1 MVSGSGPTQEVRFAV
16 VMYGGVSLAIYINGV
31 AQELLRMVRATAGDL
46 DASGGYRLHLPDARL
61 GDTDTERVYR
71 RLGRILRRSGPPLPL
86 ADARDGAPVRTR
98 FVVDVL
104 SGTSAGGLNAV
115 FLAKALA
122 NDQSIDQLK
131 RLWLDEG
138 DIGKLIN
145 DQESLADMDGMEP
158 QDPPRS
164 LLNSRRMY
172 RRLREAFEGMDRPVP
187 STAEQKSPYARE
199 IDLFVT
205 TTDIRGLPIS
215 LRLADN
221 VVREKRHRNVFHF
234 RYRDGSR
241 EEPRNDFHAGNN
253 TFLAFASR
261 CTSAFP
267 FAFEPMRLADTDP
280 LLARTDGRL
289 FDREEER
296 LRAGW
301 RDFFPAYRPPMGPAT
316 AEGESGT
323 RTYDF
328 VYRAF
333 GDGGYLDNKP
343 FTYAIEAMAG
353 HRATLPVDRKL
364 MYVEPSPEEPPMDG
378 GVAPPP
384 NALENGLVALSLAR
398 YETIREDLQRI
409 LERNRLI
416 SRVERIT
423 AGMEDDVRLQRRKR
437 PAPLT
442 TGEYV
447 GMGLDAMIGREGLG
461 YGGYHRLKVAAVT
474 DDIAAVVAQAAG
486 LEPESDE
493 LLAIRHVVRAWRDAS
508 YAEVPPAGAAP
519 GAEGGLPS
527 STQNLLLVE
536 YDLGYRIRRNSF
548 VLGRL
553 DQLACRDED
562 ARRLLARTRPDDAE
576 NLPSPEAMVESPA
589 FGPTLAAIR
598 GELAAAVLDLQRV
611 RDRLLQRGEDNPL
624 HAEVRGSGISP
635 GQLRTL
641 LALPTEKERD
651 LDAAAFFG
659 KNRDRVLRLAAALA
673 GVVRDGLAGPDG
685 TWIRGTIGAAEQS
698 GGALRARGSDGPVEA
713 ATRAAV
719 SYFYDFYDD
728 YDLITFPILYATGS
742 GEELDRVEVVR
753 VSPEDALSLV
763 GTRERARHKLA
774 GNALA
779 HFGAFLD
786 RGWRMNDVLWGRL
799 DGAERIIAT
808 LLPGERNA
816 AVRDE
821 LIRDAHLA
829 ILADEFRPADRDV
842 LCQLLSD
849 AMAREGSTD
858 AAEQQLRSMA
868 ARKPG
873 ARINPVLQ
881 AALRSSLEPA
891 TLHEFF
897 RSSYQVSRHLDPQAA
912 VRNLARSTR
921 VVGGMLEGMAAA
933 YRVDRRPFAWVTRL
947 GRVFWG
953 LVEVAVPGS
962 FWNLLFRH
970 WLKLLYLFG
979 VLMVVAGALFLNS
992 GVRDVGIGVLLL
1004 TVTAHFA
1011 TALLGDFMHD
1021 GPWWQRALRGVVGV
1035 AVGVVLVAVLGLA
1048 AVGADRVFGLRERL
1062 GLSWRWGGGDDAPAA
1077 AAYGAAPAP
1086 AFAEG
1091 GR

>member
-1 MVSGSGPTQEVRFAV
+1 MVPGSGPSQEVRFAV

-31 AQELLRMVRATAGDL
+31 AQELLRMVRATAGDTG
-46 DASGGYRLHLPDARL
+46 ASGSYHLHLPDTRFRE
-61 GDTDTERVYR
+61 TDTERVYR
-71 RLGRILRRSGPPLPL
+71 RLGRILRRGGPPLPL
-86 ADARDGAPVRTR
+86 GDARDGAPLRTR

-145 DQESLADMDGMEP
+145 DPESLADMDGMEP

-172 RRLREAFEGMDRPVP
+172 RRLHEAFEGMDRPAR
-187 STAEQKSPYARE
+187 STESQKSPYARE

-280 LLARTDGRL
+280 LLARADGRL

-296 LRAGW
+296 LRQGW
-301 RDFFPAYRPPMGPAT
+301 RDFFPAYRPPMGPAA
-316 AEGESGT
+316 AEGESET

-343 FTYAIEAMAG
+343 FTYAIEAMAR

-364 MYVEPSPEEPPMDG
+364 MYVEPSPEEPPVDG

-384 NALENGLVALSLAR
+384 NALENGVAALTLAR

-416 SRVERIT
+416 TRVERIT
-423 AGMEDDVRLQRRKR
+423 AGIEDDVRLRRR
-437 PAPLT
+437 TRQDALPVS
-442 TGEYV
+442 EYV
-447 GMGLDAMIGREGLG
+447 GAGLREMIGREGLG

-474 DDIAAVVAQAAG
+474 DDIAAVVAQAAE

-493 LLAIRHVVRAWRDAS
+493 FLAVRHVVRAWRDAG
-508 YAEVPPAGAAP
+508 YVEDPPAGEA
-519 GAEGGLPS
+519 LPAN
-527 STQNLLLVE
+527 TQNLFLLE
-536 YDLGYRIRRNSF
+536 FDLGYRIRRTSF

-562 ARRLLARTRPDDAE
+562 ALRLLARTRPDDARD
-576 NLPSPEAMVESPA
+576 LPAPEAMVASPA

-598 GELAAAVLDLQRV
+598 AELAAAVLDLQRV
-611 RDRLLQRGEDNPL
+611 RDRLLERGGDNPL
-624 HAEVRGSGISP
+624 HAEVAASGISLERL
-635 GQLRTL
+635 QKM

-651 LDAAAFFG
+651 HDAGAFFRE
-659 KNRDRVLRLAAALA
+659 NRDRVVRLAEALA
-673 GVVRDGLAGPDG
+673 GVVRDGIQGPGG
-685 TWIRGTIGAAEQS
+685 TWIQGTLGAAAQS
-698 GGALRARGSDGPVEA
+698 GGALRARSSDGPVEA

-719 SYFYDFYDD
+719 RYFYDFYDD
-728 YDLITFPILYATGS
+728 YDLITFPILYATDS

-786 RGWRMNDVLWGRL
+786 RGWRMNDILWGRL
-799 DGAERIIAT
+799 DGAERIIST

-829 ILADEFRPADRDV
+829 ILADEFRPADRDA
-842 LCQLLSD
+842 LCQLLAD
-849 AMAREGSTD
+849 AMAREGSGD
-858 AAEQQLRSMA
+858 EAEGKLRALA
-868 ARKPG
+868 ARQPG
-873 ARINPVLQ
+873 ARINPLLQ
-881 AALRSSLEPA
+881 AALRSSLEPE

-897 RSSYQVSRHLDPQAA
+897 RSGYRVNLHLDPQPA

-970 WLKLLYLFG
+970 WLKLLYFFG
-979 VLMVVAGALFLNS
+979 VLMVAAGVLFLNS
-992 GVRDVGIGVLLL
+992 GVRDAGIGVLLL

-1011 TALLGDFMHD
+1011 TALLGDFMRD
-1021 GPWWQRALRGVVGV
+1021 GAWWQRALRGVVAV
-1035 AVGVVLVAVLGLA
+1035 AVGGVLLAVLGLA
-1048 AVGADRVFGLRERL
+1048 AVGADRVFGLREKL
-1062 GLSWRWGGGDDAPAA
+1062 GLSGWGDRGGVPASAEA
-1077 AAYGAAPAP
+1077 A
-1086 AFAEG
+1086 
-1091 GR
+1091 R

>member
-1 MVSGSGPTQEVRFAV
+1 MVPGSGPTQEVRFAV

-31 AQELLRMVRATAGDL
+31 AQELLRMVRATAGDT
-46 DASGGYRLHLPDARL
+46 DDSGEYRLHLPDDRL
-61 GDTDTERVYR
+61 RETDTERVYR

-86 ADARDGAPVRTR
+86 ADAKPGAPVRSR
-98 FVVDVL
+98 LVVDVL

-145 DQESLADMDGMEP
+145 DQESLEGMDGMEP

-172 RRLREAFEGMDRPVP
+172 RRLREAFEGMDRPVR
-187 STAEQKSPYARE
+187 STEDQKSPYARE

-205 TTDIRGLPIS
+205 TTDIHGLPIS

-280 LLARTDGRL
+280 VLARSDGRL
-289 FDREEER
+289 SGDEVKELRE
-296 LRAGW
+296 GW
-301 RDFFPAYRPPMGPAT
+301 RRFFPAYRPPEGPGV
-316 AEGESGT
+316 EGDGEA

-353 HRATLPVDRKL
+353 HRATIPVDRKL
-364 MYVEPSPEEPPMDG
+364 MYVEPSPEEPPVDG

-423 AGMEDDVRLQRRKR
+423 AGMEGDVRRQRGNR
-437 PAPLT
+437 PEPIT
-442 TGEYV
+442 TERFV
-447 GMGLDAMIGREGLG
+447 AMGLTAMIERDGLG

-474 DDIAAVVAQAAG
+474 DDVASAVARAAG
-486 LEPESDE
+486 LDLESDE
-493 LLAIRHVVRAWRDAS
+493 FLAIRHVVRAWRNAL
-508 YAEVPPAGAAP
+508 YAEDVTDGPAH
-519 GAEGGLPS
+519 
-527 STQNLLLVE
+527 TQNRFLLE
-536 YDLGYRIRRNSF
+536 YDLGYRIRRTSF
-548 VLGRL
+548 VLGRI
-553 DQLACRDED
+553 DQLACRDENS
-562 ARRLLARTRPDDAE
+562 LELVERTRPDGAAG
-576 NLPSPEAMVESPA
+576 LPGPESMVGSPA
-589 FGPTLAAIR
+589 FGATLAAIR
-598 GELAAAVLDLQRV
+598 GELSAAVLDLQRV
-611 RDRLLQRGEDNPL
+611 RDRLLAHGRDNPL
-624 HAEVRGSGISP
+624 YAKVAASGISLER
-635 GQLRTL
+635 LRRM
-641 LALPTEKERD
+641 LALPTENERD
-651 LDAAAFFG
+651 GDAATFFEE
-659 KNRDRVLRLAAALA
+659 NRERVVQLADALADRVRA
-673 GVVRDGLAGPDG
+673 GVPGPDG
-685 TWIRGTIGAAEQS
+685 APIAGTVGASSRSAAVLS
-698 GGALRARGSDGPVEA
+698 PRDADGPVEA

-763 GTRERARHKLA
+763 GTRERARGKLA

-786 RGWRMNDVLWGRL
+786 RGWRMNDILWGRL

-816 AVRDE
+816 AAREE

-829 ILADEFRPADRDV
+829 ILADEFRPADRDT

-849 AMAREGSTD
+849 AMAKEGSTD
-858 AAEQQLRSMA
+858 AAEQQLRDMA
-868 ARKPG
+868 TRQPG
-873 ARINPVLQ
+873 ARVNTVLQ
-881 AALRSSLEPA
+881 AALRSSLEPE

-897 RSSYQVSRHLDPQAA
+897 RTSYRVNPHLHRETA

-933 YRVDRRPFAWVTRL
+933 YRADPRPFAWVTRL

-979 VLMVVAGALFLNS
+979 VLMVVAGALFLNP
-992 GVRDVGIGVLLL
+992 GVQGVGVGVLLL

-1011 TALLGDFMHD
+1011 TLVLGDFMHD
-1021 GPWWQRALRGVVGV
+1021 GSWWQRALRTVAGV
-1035 AVGVVLVAVLGLA
+1035 AVAVVVVAVLGLA
-1048 AVGADRVFGLRERL
+1048 LVGADEVFGLRERL
-1062 GLSWRWGGGDDAPAA
+1062 GLSGRWGGGDDVPGVV
-1077 AAYGAAPAP
+1077 AYEGAGPAP
-1086 AFAEG
+1086 ARAAG
-1091 GR
+1091 PP